1 MTPQDLRHITA
12 TADRIDPDTF
22 ATTFY
27 DTLFEFAP
35 STRAMFPDDLSEQR
49 RKLMAELTT
58 MITLATSI
66 VDGDMARFEERA
78 HRLGRRHVDYG
89 ATAAHYEVVGTAL
102 LSTLAAHV
110 ESWDA
115 ADELAWTRLYGVISS
130 TMQEPIHLDA

>member
-1 MTPQDLRHITA
+1 MTPQDLRRITT
-12 TADRIDPDTF
+12 TADRIDPERF

-27 DTLFEFAP
+27 ATLFEMAP
-35 STRAMFPDDLSEQR
+35 AARTMFPDDMSEQR

-58 MITLATSI
+58 MIALATSI

-102 LSTLAAHV
+102 LSTLAAHL

-115 ADELAWTRLYGVISS
+115 VDERAWTRLYGVISS